1 MNITKQLPLA
11 SVIAVTLG
19 WSSLAAAG
27 CTPPQVSGVW
37 EAAFSSG
44 NSCRIKLK
52 SNGAVDP
59 GKSVCFDPDRGSAG
73 LDSGTLKVAGDCF
86 AEGEIVL
93 GGQVI
98 ELAVQFS
105 HDRAMAA
112 GRIRVPGDGSKASVV
127 MVRVP

>member
-1 MNITKQLPLA
+1 MNITKQIPLV
-11 SVIAVTLG
+11 SVIAFTLG
-19 WSSLAAAG
+19 WSSVTAAG
-27 CTPPQVSGVW
+27 CTPPQVSGIW
-37 EAAFSSG
+37 EAAFSNG

-52 SNGAVDP
+52 SNGAVDL
-59 GKSVCFDPDRGSAG
+59 GKTVCFDPDRGTAS

-93 GGQVI
+93 GGRAI

-105 HDRAMAA
+105 HDRTMAA
-112 GRIRVPGDGSKASVV
+112 GRIRVPEDGSKASVV